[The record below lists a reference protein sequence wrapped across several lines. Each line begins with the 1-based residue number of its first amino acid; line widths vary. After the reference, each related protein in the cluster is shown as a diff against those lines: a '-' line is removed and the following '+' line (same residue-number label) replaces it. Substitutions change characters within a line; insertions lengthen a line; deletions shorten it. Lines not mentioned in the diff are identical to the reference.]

1 MRFVE
6 EIVVDA
12 FLPTVRAMLAER
24 LLEAGR
30 TQREVAELLG
40 ISQSAVS
47 KYAGGGVERTDRI
60 ESDERVRETV
70 DELAAGLASGEITRV
85 QGLIELEVL
94 IRELEDGDLLAA
106 MHEEAVPELAEHGGG
121 FRVHDPESELR
132 TSERTLASL
141 RRGLRT
147 LESTSGFAGLLPN
160 VGSNLVA
167 CVPGATTI
175 DDVAAVP
182 GRIVDVKGRATG
194 AGDPE
199 FGVSEHVAG
208 VLLAAR
214 EAGSDARA
222 AINVRYDPEIV
233 ATLEKLGHVAIEFS
247 AEDDTAEAVGDAIA
261 ANSEATVAYQTGG
274 FGVEPNVYVLAPDP
288 ESLARTVRELCRT

>member
-6 EIVVDA
+6 EIVADA

-47 KYAGGGVERTDRI
+47 KYAGGGVERTERI
-60 ESDERVRETV
+60 ESDERVREIV
-70 DELAAGLASGEITRV
+70 DDLAEGLASGEITRV
-85 QGLIELEVL
+85 QALIELEVL
-94 IRELEDGDLLAA
+94 IRELEDGDLLAT
-106 MHEEAVPELAEHGGG
+106 MHEAAVPELAEHGGG
-121 FRVHDPESELR
+121 FRVHDPDSELR

-214 EAGSDARA
+214 AAGSEARA

-233 ATLEKLGHVAIEFS
+233 ATLESLGHETIEFP
-247 AEDDTAEAVGDAIA
+247 AEEDTAEAVGTVIETAPD
-261 ANSEATVAYQTGG
+261 ATVAYQTGG
-274 FGVEPNVYVLAPDP
+274 FGVEPNVYLLGEDP
-288 ESLARTVRELCRT
+288 ESLARTVRELCGA

>member
-6 EIVVDA
+6 EIVADA

-24 LLEAGR
+24 LLAAGR

-60 ESDERVRETV
+60 EADERVRETV
-70 DELAAGLASGEITRV
+70 DDLAEGLATGDVTRV
-85 QGLIELEVL
+85 QALIELEVL
-94 IRELEDGDLLAA
+94 IRELEDGDLLAT
-106 MHEEAVPELAEHGGG
+106 MHEEAVPELSEHGGG
-121 FRVHDPESELR
+121 FRVHDPDSELR

-167 CVPGATTI
+167 CVPGASTI

-214 EAGSDARA
+214 EAGSDAKA

-233 ATLEKLGHVAIEFS
+233 AALESMGQETVEFP
-247 AEDDTAEAVGDAIA
+247 AEADTAEAVRESIA
-261 ANSEATVAYQTGG
+261 ANPDATVAYQTGG
-274 FGVEPNVYVLAPDP
+274 FGVEPNVYVLGPDP
-288 ESLARTVRELCRT
+288 EALARTIRELCRA

>member
-47 KYAGGGVERTDRI
+47 KYAGGGVERTERI
-60 ESDERVRETV
+60 ASDQRVRETV
-70 DELAAGLASGEITRV
+70 TELADGLASGEITRV
-85 QGLIELEVL
+85 QALIELEVL

-106 MHEEAVPELAEHGGG
+106 MHEEAVPELSEHGGA
-121 FRVHDPESELR
+121 FRVHDPDSELR

-160 VGSNLVA
+160 VGSNLAA
-167 CVPGATTI
+167 CVPGASTI

-182 GRIVDVKGRATG
+182 GRIVDVKGQATG

-222 AINVRYDPEIV
+222 AINVRYDPGIV
-233 ATLEKLGHVAIEFS
+233 EALADLGEEPIEFP
-247 AEDDTAEAVGDAIA
+247 AEEPTAEAVGDVVA
-261 ANSEATVAYQTGG
+261 ANPGATVAYQSGG
-274 FGVEPNVYVLAPDP
+274 FGVEPNVYVLGSDP
-288 ESLARTVRELCRT
+288 ESLARTIRAVCRA

>member
-6 EIVVDA
+6 EIVVDD

-47 KYAGGGVERTDRI
+47 KYAGGGVERTERI
-60 ESDERVRETV
+60 ESDQRVRETV
-70 DELAAGLASGEITRV
+70 DELADGLASGEITRV
-85 QGLIELEVL
+85 QALIELEVL

-106 MHEEAVPELAEHGGG
+106 MHEAVVPELSEHGGA
-121 FRVHDPESELR
+121 FRVHDPDSELR

-194 AGDPE
+194 SGDPE

-233 ATLEKLGHVAIEFS
+233 ATLESLGHETIEFP
-247 AEDDTAEAVGDAIA
+247 AEEPTDEAVGEVVASNPD
-261 ANSEATVAYQTGG
+261 ATVAYQTGG
-274 FGVEPNVYVLAPDP
+274 FGVEPNVYVLGPDP
-288 ESLARTVRELCRT
+288 ESLAQTIREVCRA

>member
-6 EIVVDA
+6 EIVVDEV
-12 FLPTVRAMLAER
+12 LPTVRSMLAER
-24 LLEAGR
+24 LLAADL
-30 TQREVAELLG
+30 TQSEVADLLG

-47 KYAGGGVERTDRI
+47 KYAGGGVDRNDRVERH
-60 ESDERVRETV
+60 ERVRRTV
-70 DELAAGLASGEITRV
+70 DEVADGLAAGELSRV
-85 QGLIELEVL
+85 QALVELEVL
-94 IRELEDGDLLAA
+94 IRGLEGGDLLSTL
-106 MHEEAVPELAEHGGG
+106 HEEAVPALAEHGGG
-121 FRVHDPESELR
+121 FRIHDPDSELR
-132 TSERTLASL
+132 TSERTLAAL
-141 RRGLRT
+141 RRGLGT
-147 LESTSGFAGLLPN
+147 LESTSGFATLLPN

-167 CVPGATTI
+167 CVPDAETI

-222 AINVRYDPEIV
+222 AINIRYDREIV
-233 ATLEKLGHVAIEFS
+233 KTLEQLGHETVEFP
-247 AEDDTAEAVGDAIA
+247 AEGAVTAAVRGAVGEQPD
-261 ANSEATVAYQTGG
+261 ATVLYQTGG
-274 FGVEPNVYVLAPDP
+274 FGVEPNVYVLGPDP
-288 ESLARTVRELCRT
+288 EVLARTIRELCRA